1 MKKYIIF
8 LIFFFPF
15 FAQAQ
20 QLLSLQNAIDTA
32 LKNNFDIQIAKN
44 NAEIGKIKN
53 TFGFAGGMP
62 IIAGSASDNNSLSN
76 TYQELNGGTSSSE
89 NNVANNS
96 IDAGVYASMVLF
108 NGFRISATKKR
119 LNSLQQQ
126 GELILNQQVQN
137 TIAAIMVKY
146 YDIIRQE
153 SYLKII
159 QNSLDVSHKKLE
171 IINERDKVG
180 MAKPADILQL
190 QMDVNNAEQNL
201 KLQLVVVERDK
212 ADLFLLMGTKQFN
225 TFSVNDSIFIDNTLI
240 MDSIVNYLD
249 RNPQYLSA
257 EQQIIINEQI
267 VKEIS
272 SQRYPSIKIN
282 TGYDYNSYHK
292 SSGAVL
298 TNQIYGPSAGVTV
311 QIPIY
316 NGNTYNIQKK
326 SAQFEVANATLEKEN
341 LLNMLKSNAVKTYL
355 SYNTTLTQIE
365 SQKINYTLAKKLVD
379 VVMQNF
385 QVNQATILD
394 VKAAQTTFEE
404 AAYLL
409 INLQYSAKTAE
420 IELKRMIF
428 KLDY

>member
-1 MKKYIIF
+1 MKKY
-8 LIFFFPF
+8 LIYLVLFFPF
-15 FAQAQ
+15 FTQAQ
-20 QLLSLQNAIDTA
+20 QLFTLQSAIDTA

-44 NAEIGKIKN
+44 NAEIGKIQN

-62 IIAGSASDNNSLSN
+62 TISGSAGDNGSLSN
-76 TYQELNGGTSSSE
+76 FHQEYSGGTNSTES
-89 NNVANNS
+89 NVSNNS
-96 IDAGVYASMVLF
+96 MDAGISASMVLF
-108 NGFRISATKKR
+108 NGFRIIATKKR
-119 LNSLQQQ
+119 LSSLQQQ
-126 GELILNQQVQN
+126 SELLLNQQVQN

-180 MAKPADILQL
+180 MAKPADILQI
-190 QMDVNNAEQNL
+190 QMDANNAEQNL
-201 KLQLVVVERDK
+201 KLQQLVVDQDK
-212 ADLFLLMGTKQFN
+212 ADLYLLMGAKQFSPF
-225 TFSVNDSIFIDNTLI
+225 TVSDSIIIDNTLT
-240 MDSIVNYLD
+240 MDSIINYLD

-257 EQQIIINEQI
+257 EQQIKINEQI

-272 SQRYPSIKIN
+272 AQRYPSIKIN
-282 TGYDYNSYHK
+282 TGYDYNSYNK
-292 SSGAVL
+292 SSGTILA
-298 TNQIYGPSAGVTV
+298 NQTYGPSAGITV

-316 NGNTYNIQKK
+316 NGNAFNIQKK
-326 SAQFEVANATLEKEN
+326 SAQFEVANATLQKES
-341 LLNMLKSNAVKTYL
+341 LLNALKSNAVKTYL

-365 SQKINYTLAKKLVD
+365 SQKVNYKLAKKLVD

-409 INLQYSAKTAE
+409 INLQYSAKAAE
-420 IELKRMIF
+420 IELKQLTYR
-428 KLDY
+428 LGY